1 MNEFEKFDKEELE
14 KLKEC
19 FDELSDKLSKVFKEV
34 AECYVE
40 IANQLNNSINDVLN
54 SIYEVEEKE
63 RLRQRYG
70 RDKNRSVKIPDR
82 RRLAALQNAC
92 LKHNGIK
99 AKKRQYT
106 RHRMEKKDF
115 KSRALTY

>member
-14 KLKEC
+14 KLKEY
-19 FDELSDKLSKVFKEV
+19 FDELGETFEEV
-34 AECYVE
+34 VE
-40 IANQLNNSINDVLN
+40 YYADILKQLNSFINDAFD

-70 RDKNRSVKIPDR
+70 RDKDRNTKIPDR
-82 RRLAALQNAC
+82 RRLAALQIAC
-92 LKHNGIK
+92 LEQNGIK
-99 AKKRQYT
+99 PKKRQYT

-115 KSRALTY
+115 KSRALTH